1 MKARFV
7 VLVTMALGAAFA
19 FASGAPWYKWMNRAD
34 RSIQCAQVS
43 PGDNWVI
50 YQGPYMESKC
60 RKPGNPQ

>member
-1 MKARFV
+1 MKARLWV
-7 VLVTMALGAAFA
+7 WIILALGAAAA

-34 RSIQCAQVS
+34 RTILCSQTS
-43 PGDNWVI
+43 PGATWVI

>member
-1 MKARFV
+1 
-7 VLVTMALGAAFA
+7 MALGAAFA